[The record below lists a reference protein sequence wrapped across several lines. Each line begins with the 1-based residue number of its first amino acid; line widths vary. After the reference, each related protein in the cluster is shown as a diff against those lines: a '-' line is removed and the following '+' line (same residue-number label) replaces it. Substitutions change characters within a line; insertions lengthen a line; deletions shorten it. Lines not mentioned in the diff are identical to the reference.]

1 MKSKQTQEISGSK
14 CSKME
19 CLTVNIYEHM
29 SINYTYIVWNK
40 DVLLGEIVEDD
51 IMKLLNKEQIIDF
64 YHRDKHKFK
73 VLVSDLNTLLDKPVS
88 ND

>member
-1 MKSKQTQEISGSK
+1 
-14 CSKME
+14 ME
-19 CLTVNIYEHM
+19 YLTVNIYEHM

-40 DVLLGEIVEDD
+40 EILLGEIVEDD

-73 VLVSDLNTLLDKPVS
+73 VSVSDLNSLLEKPKS

>member
-1 MKSKQTQEISGSK
+1 
-14 CSKME
+14 
-19 CLTVNIYEHM
+19 
-29 SINYTYIVWNK
+29 VWNK

>member
-1 MKSKQTQEISGSK
+1 
-14 CSKME
+14 ME
-19 CLTVNIYEHM
+19 YLTVNIYEHM